1 MHLLLLLQQLSA
13 KKGTGR
19 VERLEFMSPPTME
32 SKSKRIRVAVVDD
45 DPKWISSL
53 RGRIDD
59 EDGIECVSFFTDAA
73 MAVEKLPEIC
83 PDVVL
88 VDLQMPA
95 MTGVELIQKLQP
107 MLRQTQW
114 IVLTS
119 HSDHENVFNALK
131 AGATGYVLKR
141 SQLEEIIQSIYEVK
155 SGGSP
160 MSSSIARMVVQSFKS
175 SDPKRASEPK
185 EGKSMSPRE
194 EEILK
199 LLASGYF
206 YKEIADQLDISQHT
220 VRTHLRRI
228 YEKLQVRTRTEA
240 VVRYLNQ

>member
-1 MHLLLLLQQLSA
+1 M
-13 KKGTGR
+13 
-19 VERLEFMSPPTME
+19 
-32 SKSKRIRVAVVDD
+32 DD
-45 DPKWISSL
+45 DPKWIHSL
-53 RGRIDD
+53 RVRIEA
-59 EDGIECVSFFTDAA
+59 EDGMECVSCFTDATE
-73 MAVEKLPEIC
+73 AVKKLPDIV
-83 PDVVL
+83 PDVAL
-88 VDLQMPA
+88 VDLQMPEI
-95 MTGVELIQKLQP
+95 TGVELIQKVQP
-107 MLRQTQW
+107 VLMQTQW

-141 SQLEEIIQSIYEVK
+141 SQLEDIIQSIYEVQ

-160 MSSSIARMVVQSFKS
+160 MSSSIARMVVQSFNTSDHKKS
-175 SDPKRASEPK
+175 TEPK
-185 EGKSMSPRE
+185 ECKSMSPRE

-199 LLASGYF
+199 LLASGYL

-240 VVRYLNQ
+240 VVRFLNQE

>member
-1 MHLLLLLQQLSA
+1 
-13 KKGTGR
+13 
-19 VERLEFMSPPTME
+19 MSPPTME
-32 SKSKRIRVAVVDD
+32 SKSKQIRVAVVDD
-45 DPKWISSL
+45 DPDWIHSL
-53 RGRIDD
+53 RVRID
-59 EDGIECVSFFTDAA
+59 EEVGMECVSMFTDAA
-73 MAVEKLPEIC
+73 KAVEELAEIG

-107 MLRQTQW
+107 GMQETQW

-119 HSDHENVFNALK
+119 HSDHESVFNALK

-141 SQLEEIIQSIYEVK
+141 SQLEDIIQSINEVQC
-155 SGGSP
+155 GGSP
-160 MSSSIARMVVQSFKS
+160 MSSSIARMVVQSFNS
-175 SDPKRASEPK
+175 PKPK
-185 EGKSMSPRE
+185 KATATKEHKEAKEAKSMSPRE

-199 LLASGYF
+199 LLASGYL

-240 VVRYLNQ
+240 VVRFLNQ